1 MNHLNSKKNIIEDRP
16 YLLLT
21 PGPLTTTRTVKES
34 MLVDLSTWDDDY
46 NNIVQQVRSRIV
58 QLVTRSKLYTSVL
71 MQGSGTFAVESTVGS
86 VVPPDGKLLIISNGA
101 YGRRIGLIADRLKID
116 FSEMSCSET
125 TCPDSQRLNQILETD
140 PLVTHVAMVHC
151 ETTTGILNPIRELS
165 KIVKKHNRILI
176 LDAMSS
182 FGGIPLVIDEIGID
196 YLISSANKCIQG
208 VPGFAFVICHQKKF
222 EKTRGY
228 ARSLSLDLYDQ
239 WETMETK
246 GGKWRYTSPTHTLL
260 AFHQALE
267 ELENEGGIG
276 ARNKRYSACQRILVD
291 GMSSI
296 GFYPLLDKHL
306 HSPIITAFRYPKEKW
321 FNFSIF
327 YQKLKERQFVIYP
340 GKVSEEDTFRIGT
353 IGDLSIDDIRH
364 LVRVIEEVVIGM
376 KSEE

>member
-71 MQGSGTFAVESTVGS
+71 MQGSGTFAVESTIGS

-116 FSEMSCSET
+116 FSEMRCSET
-125 TCPDSQRLNQILETD
+125 TCPDFQRLNQILETD

-182 FGGIPLVIDEIGID
+182 FGGIPLIIDDIGID

-327 YQKLKERQFVIYP
+327 YQKLKERRFVIYP

>member
-1 MNHLNSKKNIIEDRP
+1 MDKK
-16 YLLLT
+16 LLT
-21 PGPLTTTRTVKES
+21 PGPLTTS
-34 MLVDLSTWDDDY
+34 LSTKEAMLHDWG
-46 NNIVQQVRSRIV
+46 SRDKIFID
-58 QLVTRSKLYTSVL
+58 LNHSIRLSLLKLIDGEDNYQCVP

-116 FSEMSCSET
+116 FYEMRCSET

-165 KIVKKHNRILI
+165 KIVKKHNRTLI

-182 FGGIPLVIDEIGID
+182 FGGIPLVIDDIGID

-276 ARNKRYSACQRILVD
+276 TRNKRYSACQRILVD

-327 YQKLKERQFVIYP
+327 YQKLKERRFVIYP

-376 KSEE
+376 KSEG

>member
-1 MNHLNSKKNIIEDRP
+1 MNYLNNKKNIIEDRP

-116 FSEMSCSET
+116 FYEMRCSET

-151 ETTTGILNPIRELS
+151 ETTTGILNPIRALS
-165 KIVKKHNRILI
+165 KIVKKHNRTLI

-182 FGGIPLVIDEIGID
+182 FGGIPLIIDDIGID

-260 AFHQALE
+260 AFHQALK

-276 ARNKRYSACQRILVD
+276 TRNKRYSACQRILVD

-376 KSEE
+376 KSEG

>member
-1 MNHLNSKKNIIEDRP
+1 MNYLNNKKNIIEDRP

-116 FSEMSCSET
+116 FSEMRCSET
-125 TCPDSQRLNQILETD
+125 TYPDSQRLNQILETD

-165 KIVKKHNRILI
+165 KIVKKHNRTLI

-182 FGGIPLVIDEIGID
+182 FGGIPLVIDDIGID

-260 AFHQALE
+260 AFHQALK

-276 ARNKRYSACQRILVD
+276 TRNKRYSACQRILVD

-327 YQKLKERQFVIYP
+327 YQKLKERRFVIYP

-376 KSEE
+376 KSEG

>member
-1 MNHLNSKKNIIEDRP
+1 MNYLNNKKNIIEDRP

-116 FSEMSCSET
+116 FSEMRCSET
-125 TCPDSQRLNQILETD
+125 TYPDSQRLNQILETD

-151 ETTTGILNPIRELS
+151 ETTTGILNPIRALS
-165 KIVKKHNRILI
+165 KIVKKHNRTLI

-182 FGGIPLVIDEIGID
+182 FGGIPLIIDDIGID

-260 AFHQALE
+260 AFHQALK

-276 ARNKRYSACQRILVD
+276 TRNKRYSACQRILVD

-327 YQKLKERQFVIYP
+327 YQKLKERRFVIYP

-376 KSEE
+376 KSEG

>member
-1 MNHLNSKKNIIEDRP
+1 MIEDRP

-58 QLVTRSKLYTSVL
+58 QLVTRSKSYTSVL
-71 MQGSGTFAVESTVGS
+71 MQGSGTFAVESTIGS

-116 FSEMSCSET
+116 FSEMRCSET
-125 TCPDSQRLNQILETD
+125 TCPDFQRLNQILETD

-182 FGGIPLVIDEIGID
+182 FGGIPLVIDDIGID

-276 ARNKRYSACQRILVD
+276 TRNKRYSACQRILVD

-296 GFYPLLDKHL
+296 GLYPLLDKHL

-327 YQKLKERQFVIYP
+327 YEKLKERQFVIYP

-364 LVRVIEEVVIGM
+364 LISVIEEVVIGM
-376 KSEE
+376 KSEG

>member
-1 MNHLNSKKNIIEDRP
+1 MNYLNNKKNIIEDRP

-116 FSEMSCSET
+116 FSEMRCSET
-125 TCPDSQRLNQILETD
+125 TYPDSQRLNQILETD

-165 KIVKKHNRILI
+165 KIVKKHNRTLI

-182 FGGIPLVIDEIGID
+182 FGGIPLVIDDIGID

-260 AFHQALE
+260 AFHQALK

-276 ARNKRYSACQRILVD
+276 TRNKRYSACQRILVD

-321 FNFSIF
+321 FNFSTF
-327 YQKLKERQFVIYP
+327 YQKLKERRFVIYP

-376 KSEE
+376 KSEG

>member
-1 MNHLNSKKNIIEDRP
+1 MNYLNNKKNIIEDRP

-116 FSEMSCSET
+116 FSEMRCSET

-165 KIVKKHNRILI
+165 KIVKKHNRTLI

-182 FGGIPLVIDEIGID
+182 FGGIPLVIDDIGID

-276 ARNKRYSACQRILVD
+276 TRNKRYSACQRILVD

-327 YQKLKERQFVIYP
+327 YQKLKERRFVIYP

-376 KSEE
+376 KSEG

>member
-296 GFYPLLDKHL
+296 GLYPLLDKHL

>member
-182 FGGIPLVIDEIGID
+182 FGGIPLIIDDIGID

-327 YQKLKERQFVIYP
+327 YQKLKERRFVIYP

-376 KSEE
+376 KSEG

>member
-165 KIVKKHNRILI
+165 KIVKKHNRTLI

-182 FGGIPLVIDEIGID
+182 FGGIPLIIDDIGID

-327 YQKLKERQFVIYP
+327 YQKLKERRFVIYP

-376 KSEE
+376 KSEG

>member
-71 MQGSGTFAVESTVGS
+71 MQGSGTFAVESTIGS

-116 FSEMSCSET
+116 FSEMRCSET
-125 TCPDSQRLNQILETD
+125 TCPDPQRLNQILETD

-182 FGGIPLVIDEIGID
+182 FGGIPLVIDDIGID

-260 AFHQALE
+260 AFHQALK

-276 ARNKRYSACQRILVD
+276 TRNKRYSACQRILVD

-321 FNFSIF
+321 FNFSTF
-327 YQKLKERQFVIYP
+327 YQKLKERRFVIYP

-376 KSEE
+376 KSEG

>member
-1 MNHLNSKKNIIEDRP
+1 MNYLNNKKNIIEDRP

-116 FSEMSCSET
+116 FYEMRCSET

-208 VPGFAFVICHQKKF
+208 VPGFAFVICHQK
-222 EKTRGY
+222 
-228 ARSLSLDLYDQ
+228 
-239 WETMETK
+239 
-246 GGKWRYTSPTHTLL
+246 
-260 AFHQALE
+260 
-267 ELENEGGIG
+267 
-276 ARNKRYSACQRILVD
+276 
-291 GMSSI
+291 
-296 GFYPLLDKHL
+296 
-306 HSPIITAFRYPKEKW
+306 
-321 FNFSIF
+321 
-327 YQKLKERQFVIYP
+327 
-340 GKVSEEDTFRIGT
+340 
-353 IGDLSIDDIRH
+353 
-364 LVRVIEEVVIGM
+364 
-376 KSEE
+376 